1 MSSTSNQLNRRRLTT
16 AALVFTIIAA
26 SAPLT
31 VLAGGVPTNYAVAGL
46 LGVPQAYLILG
57 ILLVV
62 FAVGYTA
69 MSRHV
74 QNAGAFY
81 AYVTEGLGPRSGI
94 GAAILALVSYNMMQ
108 IGLYGLFGFA
118 GSNLLAEF
126 TGLSLPWWTVALAG
140 WILVAVLG
148 VNSID
153 LSAKVLGVIVIL
165 EFAAVIVVDL
175 ISLGSSPE
183 GLATDAFA
191 ADQFFTPGIGIL
203 LSFGIAAFMGF
214 ESGAIYSEEVVDPRR
229 TVSRATYIAVS
240 IIAVFYAFS
249 AWAFAVGIGPS
260 VVIEQSQQYGPDL
273 VFIWL
278 GTISPLLAKMVN
290 LLFVTSLIAVLLAF
304 HNAAAR
310 YFFSLGRSNVLPRFL
325 GETNKSGAP
334 GNGSM
339 IQSALALIVVVGFII
354 AGIGHPLGEL
364 FPVITLFTWLT
375 NSAAFGLVFLM
386 AITSVAVLVWF
397 RKTPHGHGVVTRVIA
412 PTVAT
417 LGLSI
422 VFILIL
428 VNFDLMIDAE
438 SGSSLIF
445 IMPSIIIG
453 SGIVGFVWGE
463 VIRRRKP
470 EVFELMR
477 DQDQIPDDKE
487 VAIAAAAGVI
497 PHGSV
502 ADKETPNN

>member
-1 MSSTSNQLNRRRLTT
+1 MNSTHQPLNRRRLTT

-46 LGVPQAYLILG
+46 LGVPQAYLVLG
-57 ILLVV
+57 LLLVV

-81 AYVTEGLGPRSGI
+81 AYVTEGLGPRQGI

-118 GSNLLAEF
+118 GANLLAEF
-126 TGLSLPWWTVALAG
+126 TGITLSWWVVALAG
-140 WILVAVLG
+140 WILVAILG

-165 EFAAVIVVDL
+165 EFVAVIVVDV
-175 ISLGSSPE
+175 ISLGSAPE
-183 GLATDAFA
+183 GLSTEAFA

-229 TVSRATYIAVS
+229 TVARATYIAVS
-240 IIAVFYAFS
+240 IIALFYAFS

-260 VVIEQSQQYGPDL
+260 AVVEQSRQHGPDL
-273 VFIWL
+273 VFVWL
-278 GTISPLLAKMVN
+278 GSFSPLLANLVN
-290 LLFVTSLIAVLLAF
+290 FLFVTSLIAVLLAF

-310 YFFSLGRSNVLPRFL
+310 YFFSLGRSNVLPKFL
-325 GETNKSGAP
+325 GKTNKSGAP
-334 GNGSM
+334 SHGSLA
-339 IQSALALIVVVGFII
+339 QSALALIVVIGFII
-354 AGIGHPLGEL
+354 AGIDHPLGEL

-386 AITSVAVLVWF
+386 AITSIAVLVWF
-397 RKTPHGHGVVTRVIA
+397 RKTPQGLGIGTRVIA
-412 PTVAT
+412 PTIAAV
-417 LGLSI
+417 GLSM

-428 VNFDLMIDAE
+428 ANFDLMIEAE

-445 IMPSIIIG
+445 IMPGIIIG
-453 SGIVGFVWGE
+453 SGIAGFIWGE
-463 VIRRRKP
+463 VIRRRRP
-470 EVFELMR
+470 ETFELMKV
-477 DQDQIPDDKE
+477 QDQIPDE
-487 VAIAAAAGVI
+487 EEEAIAAAAGVK
-497 PHGSV
+497 PPVNDNSFRM
-502 ADKETPNN
+502 